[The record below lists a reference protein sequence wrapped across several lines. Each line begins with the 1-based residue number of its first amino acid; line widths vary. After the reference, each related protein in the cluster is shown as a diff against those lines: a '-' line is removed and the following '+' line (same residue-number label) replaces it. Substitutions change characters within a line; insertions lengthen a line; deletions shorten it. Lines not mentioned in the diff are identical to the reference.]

1 MKRIH
6 AQGSLAPRDIVSR
19 GIHQT
24 MQDFGLSCVY
34 LDISFKN
41 SEWLQN
47 RFPSIY
53 SSCLVGGIDIT
64 KEPIPVVPAAHYS
77 CGGIGVN
84 LDGRTS
90 LKRLYAA
97 GEVAYRCSWGQPI
110 SQHFPAGS
118 PGLVLPG
125 RKRCDPVSR
134 RR

>member
-77 CGGIGVN
+77 CGGYWREPRWSDFLETPLCG
-84 LDGRTS
+84 G
-90 LKRLYAA
+90 
-97 GEVAYRCSWGQPI
+97 
-110 SQHFPAGS
+110 GS
-118 PGLVLPG
+118 GL
-125 RKRCDPVSR
+125 PVFMGPTD
-134 RR
+134 